1 MAIGDMAV
9 RGANTAFDTGSS
21 ALNSGGGLSN
31 SDWLTLIAA
40 SGEGLKGGLDAL
52 SRAGASKKSKKEAKR
67 QTLADMYNK
76 ALARELEALK
86 FESSQG
92 SDLAFQRGK
101 AMKRAA
107 NEFTKSLI

>member
-9 RGANTAFDTGSS
+9 RAANTAFETGT
-21 ALNSGGGLSN
+21 AGMNSGGLSGA
-31 SDWLTLIAA
+31 DWLTLIQAG
-40 SGEGLKGGLDAL
+40 GEGLKSGLDAL
-52 SRAGASKKSKKEAKR
+52 GRAGASRKSKKEAKR

-92 SDLAFQRGK
+92 GDLAFQRGK
-101 AMKRAA
+101 ALKRTA
-107 NEFTKSLI
+107 NEFTKSLV